1 MGGAGARANIAALD
15 AAMAAE
21 LAWNTVDGP
30 GENPVN
36 ADQPPGP
43 FDKLSKMD
51 YKHLARKLDIQYKTN
66 RIVMQQKKAEQ
77 RAVLE
82 EYLKAKTENLR
93 NENRR
98 NRNLDGN
105 NPNNEDDQYQ

>member
-1 MGGAGARANIAALD
+1 
-15 AAMAAE
+15 
-21 LAWNTVDGP
+21 
-30 GENPVN
+30 
-36 ADQPPGP
+36 
-43 FDKLSKMD
+43 
-51 YKHLARKLDIQYKTN
+51 
-66 RIVMQQKKAEQ
+66 MQQKKAEQ